1 MSARSVLVTG
11 ARGYVGRQLVEA
23 LAREP
28 GEVAHLVAADVRE
41 TPAAER
47 SPGVVSLRLDV
58 RDPGLGALLR
68 EHAVDTVVHL
78 AAIVTP
84 GPESSRELEYAV
96 DVGGTRNVL
105 EGCLAAGVRK
115 LIVTSSGA
123 AYGYHADNPVPLG
136 EDAPLRG
143 NREFAYSDHKRQVE
157 ELLAE
162 ARRSHP
168 ELAQLVLRPGAILGD
183 RVDNQITALFGKP
196 VVLGVAGSEG
206 PFSFVWDQDVVACL
220 LRGIREDVSGIYN
233 LAGDGRTPLREI
245 ARRLGKPYLPLPAW
259 LLRAALAVLHR
270 LGLSRYGPEQVMFL
284 QYRPVLSNE
293 RLKRELGYRPRLSS
307 DEVFERWLRS
317 RGGASEPRR
326 PRGSR

>member
-1 MSARSVLVTG
+1 MSSRSVLVTG
-11 ARGYVGRQLVEA
+11 ARGYIGRQLIEA
-23 LAREP
+23 LAQAP
-28 GEVAHLVAADVRE
+28 GNVSRIVSADVRE

-47 SPGVVSLRLDV
+47 LPDVVYVALDV
-58 RDPGLGALLR
+58 RDPGVAKALR

-84 GPESSRELEYAV
+84 GPASSRELEYEI

-105 EGCLAAGVRK
+105 EACLAAGVRK

-162 ARRSHP
+162 ARSRHP
-168 ELAQLVLRPGAILGD
+168 ELAQLVLRPGAILGE
-183 RVDNQITALFGKP
+183 RVDNQITALFEKP
-196 VVLGVAGSEG
+196 VVLGVVGSEG

-220 LRGIREDVSGIYN
+220 LRGVHEDASGVYN
-233 LAGDGRTPLREI
+233 LAGDGCTPLREI

-259 LLRAALAVLHR
+259 LLRRALAVLHR

-293 RLKRELGYRPRLSS
+293 RLKHELGYQPRLSS
-307 DEVFERWLRS
+307 DAAFERWVRS
-317 RGGASEPRR
+317 RSGASGDR
-326 PRGSR
+326 PRPPA